1 MKTITDI
8 IEMQSLAEAGRMA
21 GMRIAL
27 VPTMGYL
34 HKGHLMLMEYG
45 REKAD
50 LLVISLFVNPLQ
62 FGPQEDF
69 EKYPRDPEQ
78 DARLAEGAGVDLI
91 FSPEARDLYPDH
103 FQTYVEVK
111 KVTQNLCG
119 ASRPGHFQGVTT
131 VVCKLFQIV
140 KPHLA
145 IFGQKDFQQ
154 LVAIRQMVRDLNM
167 DLEVVGRPTVRES
180 DGLALSSRNVYLSPE
195 ERVSARSLSRALQEA
210 LALYRKGE
218 QHSEV
223 ILNRVREII
232 LGEDRTRIDYVK
244 ICHPET
250 LEDIPLITDRGV
262 LALAVRVGKT
272 RLIDNCLLEE

>member
-1 MKTITDI
+1 
-8 IEMQSLAEAGRMA
+8 MA

-34 HKGHLMLMEYG
+34 HQGHLSLMEYG
-45 REKAD
+45 RGKAD

-62 FGPQEDF
+62 FGPGEDF
-69 EKYPRDPEQ
+69 EKYPRDPER
-78 DARLAEGAGVDLI
+78 DARLAEEAGVDLI

-103 FQTYVEVK
+103 FQTSVEVK

-154 LVAIRQMVRDLNM
+154 LAVIRQMVRDLNM
-167 DLEVVGRPTVRES
+167 DLEVVGRPTVREG
-180 DGLALSSRNVYLSPE
+180 DGLALSSRNVYLSTE
-195 ERVSARSLSRALQEA
+195 ERVSARSLFMALQEA
-210 LALYRKGE
+210 QALYREGE
-218 QHSEV
+218 RHSEV
-223 ILNRVREII
+223 ILNRVRGII
-232 LGEDRTRIDYVK
+232 LGADRTRIDYVK

-250 LEDIPLITDRGV
+250 LEDISLITDRGV
-262 LALAVRVGKT
+262 LALAVWVGKT
-272 RLIDNCLLEE
+272 RLIDNCLLED